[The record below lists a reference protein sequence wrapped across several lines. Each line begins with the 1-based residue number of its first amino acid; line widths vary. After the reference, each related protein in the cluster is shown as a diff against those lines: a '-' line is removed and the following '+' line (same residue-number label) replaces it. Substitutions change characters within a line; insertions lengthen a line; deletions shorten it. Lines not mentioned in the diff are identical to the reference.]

1 MDSVHLAAGSDYT
14 LASMAAK
21 GGIAMARINFND
33 VSVEES
39 RLGNFQRE
47 TGRSPDTEP
56 TYKSYGTDGK
66 PEYPRPDNQQKNG

>member
-1 MDSVHLAAGSDYT
+1 
-14 LASMAAK
+14 
-21 GGIAMARINFND
+21 MARINFND